1 MLLLHNAVLLTP
13 PTYLALGALFGRAGQ
28 TFDPKPADCDGSKK
42 MIGAI
47 KNAPESAWKPLIR
60 ILSGYHQTPIWRQLM
75 ATTTNAVDRAA
86 RLIVGPDNI

>member
-1 MLLLHNAVLLTP
+1 LAGLVKHSIQDLLIVTVQKN
-13 PTYLALGALFGRAGQ
+13 
-28 TFDPKPADCDGSKK
+28 DGSFKD
-42 MIGAI
+42 
-47 KNAPESAWKPLIR
+47 APESAWKALIR

>member
-1 MLLLHNAVLLTP
+1 LAGLVKHSIQDLLIVTVQKN
-13 PTYLALGALFGRAGQ
+13 
-28 TFDPKPADCDGSKK
+28 DGSV
-42 MIGAI
+42 

-60 ILSGYHQTPIWRQLM
+60 TLSGYHQTPIWRQLM

>member
-1 MLLLHNAVLLTP
+1 LAGLVKHSIQDLLIVTVQKN
-13 PTYLALGALFGRAGQ
+13 
-28 TFDPKPADCDGSKK
+28 DGSV
-42 MIGAI
+42 